1 MKRFL
6 IVAIALLA
14 QGLAQGQPYPS
25 RPISMVV
32 PLAPGSQPDNVARVL
47 AEKLRTSLGQPVL
60 V

>member
-47 AEKLRTSLGQPVL
+47 A
-60 V
+60 